1 MDDEKKKREKFLFL
15 PEAHNDHFII
25 TFDDSGQAVR
35 TPSEAPAVAAG
46 PVPEP
51 TPGEYPCPCCGYLTF
66 PVPKEEALAFICPV
80 CFWENDVFDPGEDDP
95 SDENGGMTLREGWEN
110 FKKYGAVRPGLIRH
124 ARPPRPGEIPENS

>member
-1 MDDEKKKREKFLFL
+1 MTSGKSSCIFPR
-15 PEAHNDHFII
+15 PTI
-25 TFDDSGQAVR
+25 TPGRSPAGSFGSPAPPSRSR
-35 TPSEAPAVAAG
+35 TPG
-46 PVPEP
+46 PEP
-51 TPGEYPCPCCGYLTF
+51 PPGEYPCPCCGYLTF

-110 FKKYGAVRPGLIRH
+110 FKKYGAVRPGLVRH